1 MNSYIRRRDLHTVLP
16 RHTNPTSMKTNSM
29 DEKSE
34 TNRSSNLKRSKLNS
48 TSSETSIGPDSD
60 VEIKEKRLKLEQ
72 IDETN
77 DESSPK
83 PSELN
88 LTTE

>member
-1 MNSYIRRRDLHTVLP
+1 
-16 RHTNPTSMKTNSM
+16 MKTNS
-29 DEKSE
+29 E
-34 TNRSSNLKRSKLNS
+34 TNISSNLKRSKLNS

-77 DESSPK
+77 DEVSPK